1 MYTLPA
7 QRKAFLGIQCLI
19 ILMAFGEIIMIASIG
34 FFVKILA
41 DINTV
46 TDNAYLYKIF
56 QSLNVPLNEFIIYL
70 GFLVFLVVL
79 ASSIFSI
86 FTMWKISLY
95 GTRYGAELG
104 DRLFIN
110 YINKPWLFHLEK
122 NSSELT
128 KKIVYE
134 TTRVTDQIIIPI
146 LMMDA
151 RIVLIITLSIAVLI
165 YNPFITIVGV
175 LIFTLLYLIL
185 YKLSSN
191 RLLSNGR
198 IHSDDATMRFKILSE
213 GLGGILNVIILN
225 KKYEY
230 IKKFQLKGISL
241 YKASGTNVALS
252 IAPKYF
258 MEFVIFSSFILLV
271 VVLIVQGKVDLTS
284 LLPTMSVYGVVAIKF
299 LPSFQQVY
307 KGLTTIKGSIA
318 AWEEIKV
325 DLSEDDQMIET
336 KLKGSE
342 KLFFKKSLNLEKISF
357 NYPND
362 KKIAI
367 NNISLELPINSVIGI
382 IGPSG
387 SGKSTL
393 VNIISGLIAPSSGLI
408 YIDDEVVHRSNISAL
423 YEKIGYVPQ
432 DVFLTDQTIIEN
444 IAFGEDEDNISK
456 ARIEDAILGANLS
469 EFIDQL
475 PNGLMTVVGERGV
488 QLSGGQKQRIGIAR
502 ALYIQPEIL
511 IFDESTSSLDGLS
524 EKQIM
529 NTIDSLKCK
538 LIIIIAH
545 RLKTVENCDILYLID
560 QGEVLDK
567 GNFDEL
573 YKRNAILRK
582 MDYEKS

>member
-1 MYTLPA
+1 
-7 QRKAFLGIQCLI
+7 
-19 ILMAFGEIIMIASIG
+19 
-34 FFVKILA
+34 
-41 DINTV
+41 
-46 TDNAYLYKIF
+46 
-56 QSLNVPLNEFIIYL
+56 
-70 GFLVFLVVL
+70 
-79 ASSIFSI
+79 
-86 FTMWKISLY
+86 MWKISLY